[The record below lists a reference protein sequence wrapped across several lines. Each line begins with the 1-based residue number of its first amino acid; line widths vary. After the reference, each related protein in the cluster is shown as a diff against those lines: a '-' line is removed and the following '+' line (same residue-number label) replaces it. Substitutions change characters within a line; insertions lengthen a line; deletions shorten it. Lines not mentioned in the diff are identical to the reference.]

1 MGGAMTCG
9 SAGGGACSLSMT
21 DFATSAAE
29 RSVLGVLTALG
40 FGVRLG
46 DGFFGAAR
54 FDAAFLGSDFL
65 GCVLLDAGFFAAD
78 FGETALGA
86 AALRTG
92 FSADGRRTAGLSLRV
107 AAGLGV
113 RAAAVAT
120 AASNLRRACLAALFS
135 ALNNFRACLRRP
147 FAERRSSLAADARAT
162 ALAAASLSRLMI
174 GDLVFIYGSTRM
186 RNCLMSPTSSAE
198 TECAIG

>member
-1 MGGAMTCG
+1 MAVGMTCG
-9 SAGGGACSLSMT
+9 SVGGGACSLSMT

-29 RSVLGVLTALG
+29 RIVLAFLTAPG
-40 FGVRLG
+40 FGVRLWG
-46 DGFFGAAR
+46 ALFGAAR
-54 FDAAFLGSDFL
+54 LAAAFLGSGLLGGDF
-65 GCVLLDAGFFAAD
+65 FTAA

-86 AALRTG
+86 VALRTESG
-92 FSADGRRTAGLSLRV
+92 FTADDRRTAGLSLMV

-120 AASNLRRACLAALFS
+120 AASNLRRACLAAFFS

-162 ALAAASLSRLMI
+162 ALATASLSRLMI

>member
-1 MGGAMTCG
+1 MTCG
-9 SAGGGACSLSMT
+9 SVGGGACSLSIT

-29 RSVLGVLTALG
+29 RMVLGVLTAAA

-46 DGFFGAAR
+46 DAFFGAAR
-54 FDAAFLGSDFL
+54 LRAAFLRF
-65 GCVLLDAGFFAAD
+65 VLLDAGFFAAA
-78 FGETALGA
+78 FGEPALGA
-86 AALRTG
+86 AALRAASG
-92 FSADGRRTAGLSLRV
+92 FAADGRRTAGLSLRV

-120 AASNLRRACLAALFS
+120 APANLRRACLAAFFS
-135 ALNNFRACLRRP
+135 ALNNFRACFRRP
-147 FAERRSSLAADARAT
+147 FAERSSSLAADARAA

>member
-1 MGGAMTCG
+1 MAAGMACG
-9 SAGGGACSLSMT
+9 SVGGGACSLSMT

-29 RSVLGVLTALG
+29 RIALGFLTAPG
-40 FGVRLG
+40 FGVRDAL
-46 DGFFGAAR
+46 FGAAR
-54 FDAAFLGSDFL
+54 
-65 GCVLLDAGFFAAD
+65 LDAGFLGSVLLDGDFAAA
-78 FGETALGA
+78 FGEASLGA
-86 AALRTG
+86 VALRTG
-92 FSADGRRTAGLSLRV
+92 SGFAADDRRTAGLSLRV

-120 AASNLRRACLAALFS
+120 AASNLRRACLAAFFS

-162 ALAAASLSRLMI
+162 ALATASLSRLMI

-198 TECAIG
+198 TECSIG